1 MIRRVVALCV
11 ILSGCRSQS
20 APTPGLAQDSAGNTP
35 AAQVPASFSELAPGD
50 TASVVLIM
58 RRAMADIDGAV
69 ADFTRR
75 DTALAPD
82 PGQEPRRLTL
92 WLEDNVPRKLLVTEP
107 DESGRMQRESM
118 FYFVQGEVRVVMQP
132 NDGYAFDADR
142 ILLWTDE
149 SLIPLA
155 DVTSELRMA
164 REREVIEAAR
174 QWLSV
179 FSLRL
184 P

>member
-1 MIRRVVALCV
+1 M

-20 APTPGLAQDSAGNTP
+20 APAPGLEQDSSRSIP
-35 AAQVPASFSELAPGD
+35 AAQIPTSFSELAPGD

-58 RRAMADIDGAV
+58 RRTMADIDGAA
-69 ADFTRR
+69 ADFTKR
-75 DTALAPD
+75 DTTLAPE

-107 DESGRMQRESM
+107 DESGRMMRESL

-142 ILLWTDE
+142 ILVWTDE
-149 SLIPLA
+149 ALIPLA
-155 DVTSELRMA
+155 DVTPELRMQ
-164 REREVIEAAR
+164 RESEVLDQAHK
-174 QWLSV
+174 WLALFGV
-179 FSLRL
+179 EL